1 MFRGIGF
8 FIKFSLK
15 HNKRYFFSRL
25 SVELIKIIL
34 AMVQI
39 IVPRY
44 VLNEI
49 FGLGRAEYT
58 AMYLG
63 ILLGVNLA
71 GGALQSVLKMC
82 ADNALDELRGE
93 LEAYMMEKYMNCDF
107 LRLESREFQDLK
119 SKAGQYING
128 PWNEFGFVCERAF
141 LLFGYVFTLLSVI
154 YLVAKINI
162 AVILVFAVVTVL
174 NTWVNARLKG
184 KNMKLMR
191 SFAPVLR
198 RRGYYENITKNPDF
212 AKEIRLGGITDWI
225 LEKYD
230 QYMQLFCQK
239 TVPIHRHNFQQKS
252 ILAITGIVQ
261 QGVTYGYLIWQVV
274 TSYITLGDF
283 TMYFNAVNTFNN
295 VLNSAVDIV
304 LEIRHYTAFYDDFEK
319 YGNVPR
325 DMRTGKENA
334 EALVLKENGRCEIE
348 FRNVSFTYPGQKEP
362 ALKNISVRMPFGQKI
377 SVVGENGAGKTTFV
391 KLLTRLYDPTE
402 GQILLNGVDIRKLDY
417 DSYMKI
423 FAAVFQDFQLFKRS
437 VRDNIVLG
445 DENADENRVDSALRM
460 SGLTREWKKGPD
472 TQLYKDFDGDGVV
485 PSGGEAQKLAICRA
499 YYKNAA
505 ICVLDEPTAALD
517 PQAECEIYDRFRI
530 LSEGKTVLFISHR
543 LANSRICD
551 RVLVFQSGKIVE
563 DGDHEDLLRKQGFYS
578 ELFSMQAQYYT
589 ENILM

>member
-1 MFRGIGF
+1 
-8 FIKFSLK
+8 
-15 HNKRYFFSRL
+15 
-25 SVELIKIIL
+25 
-34 AMVQI
+34 MVQI

-49 FGLGRAEYT
+49 FGLGRVEYI
-58 AMYLG
+58 AVYLG
-63 ILLGVNLA
+63 ILLGANLA
-71 GGALQSVLKMC
+71 GGALQGVLKMC
-82 ADNALDELRGE
+82 ADNALDGLRGKFE
-93 LEAYMMEKYMNCDF
+93 MYMMEKHMNCDF

-119 SKAGQYING
+119 NKAGQYING

-141 LLFGYVFTLLSVI
+141 LLFGYVFTLFSVI

-162 AVILVFAVVTVL
+162 AVILVFVAVTVL
-174 NTWVNARLKG
+174 NTWINAKLKG

-191 SFAPVLR
+191 GFAPVLR
-198 RRGYYENITKNPDF
+198 RRGYYEDITKNPDF
-212 AKEIRLGGITDWI
+212 AKEIRLGSIIDWI
-225 LEKYD
+225 LEKYN

-261 QGVTYGYLIWQVV
+261 QGVTYGYLIWQVA

-304 LEIRHYTAFYDDFEK
+304 LEITHYTAFYDDFEK
-319 YGNVPR
+319 YSNVPR

-334 EALVLKENGRCEIE
+334 EALVLKGRCEIE
-348 FRNVSFTYPGQKEP
+348 FCNVSFTYPGQKEP
-362 ALKNISVRMPFGQKI
+362 TLKNISVRIPFGQKI
-377 SVVGENGAGKTTFV
+377 SIVGENGAGKTTFV

-445 DENADENRVDSALRM
+445 DKNVDENRVDSVFRM
-460 SGLTREWKKGPD
+460 SGLTREWKKGLD

-499 YYKNAA
+499 YYKNTAV
-505 ICVLDEPTAALD
+505 CVLDEPTAALD
-517 PQAECEIYDRFRI
+517 PQVECEIYDRFRT
-530 LSEGKTVLFISHR
+530 LFEGKTVLFISHR

-563 DGDHEDLLRKQGFYS
+563 DGDHEDLLRKQGLYS

-589 ENILM
+589 KVG

>member
-15 HNKRYFFSRL
+15 HNKCYFFSRL
-25 SVELIKIIL
+25 SVEIIKIIL

-49 FGLGRAEYT
+49 FGLGRVEYI
-58 AMYLG
+58 AVYLG
-63 ILLGVNLA
+63 ILLGANLA
-71 GGALQSVLKMC
+71 GGALQGVLKMC
-82 ADNALDELRGE
+82 ADNALDGLRGKFE
-93 LEAYMMEKYMNCDF
+93 MYMMEKHMNCDF

-119 SKAGQYING
+119 NKAGQYING

-141 LLFGYVFTLLSVI
+141 LLFGYVFTLFSVI

-162 AVILVFAVVTVL
+162 AVILVFVAVTVL
-174 NTWVNARLKG
+174 NTWINAKLKG

-191 SFAPVLR
+191 GFAPVLR
-198 RRGYYENITKNPDF
+198 RRGYYEDITKNPDF
-212 AKEIRLGGITDWI
+212 AKEIRLGSIIDWI
-225 LEKYD
+225 LEKYN

-252 ILAITGIVQ
+252 ILVITGIVQ
-261 QGVTYGYLIWQVV
+261 QGVTYGYLIWQVA

-304 LEIRHYTAFYDDFEK
+304 LEITHYTAFYDDFEK
-319 YGNVPR
+319 YSNVPR

-334 EALVLKENGRCEIE
+334 EALVLKGRCEIE
-348 FRNVSFTYPGQKEP
+348 FCNVSFTYPGQKEP
-362 ALKNISVRMPFGQKI
+362 TLKNISVRIPFGQKI
-377 SVVGENGAGKTTFV
+377 SIVGENGAGKTTFV

-445 DENADENRVDSALRM
+445 DKNVDENRVDSVFRM
-460 SGLTREWKKGPD
+460 SGLTREWKKGLD

-499 YYKNAA
+499 YYKNTAV
-505 ICVLDEPTAALD
+505 CVLDEPTAALD
-517 PQAECEIYDRFRI
+517 PQVECEIYDRFRT
-530 LSEGKTVLFISHR
+530 LFEGKTVLFISHR

-563 DGDHEDLLRKQGFYS
+563 DGDHEDLLRKQGLYS

-589 ENILM
+589 KVG

>member
-15 HNKRYFFSRL
+15 HNKCYFFSRL
-25 SVELIKIIL
+25 SVEIIKIIL

-49 FGLGRAEYT
+49 FGLGRVEYI
-58 AMYLG
+58 AVYLG
-63 ILLGVNLA
+63 ILLGANLA
-71 GGALQSVLKMC
+71 GGALQGVLKMC
-82 ADNALDELRGE
+82 ADNALDGLRGKFE
-93 LEAYMMEKYMNCDF
+93 MYMMEKHMNCDF

-119 SKAGQYING
+119 NKAGQYING

-141 LLFGYVFTLLSVI
+141 LLFGYVFTLFSVI

-162 AVILVFAVVTVL
+162 AVILVFVAVTVL
-174 NTWVNARLKG
+174 NTWINAKLKG

-191 SFAPVLR
+191 GFAPVLR
-198 RRGYYENITKNPDF
+198 RRGYYEDITKNPDF
-212 AKEIRLGGITDWI
+212 AKEIRLGSIIDWI
-225 LEKYD
+225 LEKYN

-261 QGVTYGYLIWQVV
+261 QGVTYGYLIWQVA

-304 LEIRHYTAFYDDFEK
+304 LEITHYTAFYDDFEK
-319 YGNVPR
+319 YSNVPR

-334 EALVLKENGRCEIE
+334 EALVLKGRCEIE
-348 FRNVSFTYPGQKEP
+348 FCNVSFTYPGQKEP
-362 ALKNISVRMPFGQKI
+362 TLKNISVRIPFGQKI
-377 SVVGENGAGKTTFV
+377 SIVGENGAGKTTFV

-445 DENADENRVDSALRM
+445 DKNVDENRVDSVFRM
-460 SGLTREWKKGPD
+460 SGLTREWKKGLD

-499 YYKNAA
+499 YYKNTAV
-505 ICVLDEPTAALD
+505 CVLDEPTAALD
-517 PQAECEIYDRFRI
+517 PQVECEIYDRFRT
-530 LSEGKTVLFISHR
+530 LFEGKTVLFISHR

-563 DGDHEDLLRKQGFYS
+563 DGDHEDLLRKQGLYS

-589 ENILM
+589 KVG